1 MSLCQ
6 EPDNPHDLFAVSVKC
21 RFPGKLSEIVVGH
34 VPIEISRYIF
44 FSIKHGCVYT
54 ICVEDEKPCRSP
66 LTQGGLEVKCQ
77 VTATWDNDKGRKIL
91 TQSIER
97 NYKFS
102 NSLIDDSEEILRSL
116 GTANW

>member
-1 MSLCQ
+1 M
-6 EPDNPHDLFAVSVKC
+6 
-21 RFPGKLSEIVVGH
+21 
-34 VPIEISRYIF
+34 
-44 FSIKHGCVYT
+44 
-54 ICVEDEKPCRSP
+54 
-66 LTQGGLEVKCQ
+66 TQGGLEVKCQ

-116 GTANW
+116 LPTGNEIEPEHDLDDDMIGLELWDESGEETGDEDN